1 MPRYKHR
8 KRKHNNH
15 NKLNKTFL
23 LLLLLILSAGGLY
36 FKYSH
41 HEHLSV
47 EQASS
52 TKTNKLPNSFTGSMN
67 QRLIEPR
74 NATSASIE
82 QTLLE
87 KNFSGTVLVFQHG
100 QVILNKA
107 YGWKDQAKRIR
118 NTVNTQYCIGSVQKG
133 QTAYLIMQ
141 AVKSGKLFLDQKLSA
156 FYPQISNSENISIKD
171 MLNMSSGLRIDEK
184 KISALNTTDTK
195 QILAETIRQT
205 TVTPNAGYS
214 YQPVNYVLL
223 AGILEK
229 VYQTDYNSLF
239 DKLLKDP
246 MKLKETSFYSETSK
260 EQALSYSQD
269 ANGPVYAPT
278 TVSSYADELGTG
290 NIFMSAEDLYTYFY
304 SLYKDQYL
312 TSQERTELWHTYP
325 GEEYAS
331 GIYNMKNKYH
341 TRGVKARFET
351 VVDFSKDGQNG
362 IILLSNV
369 WTQPKG
375 YSDIVAHLYNKVV
388 AGS

>member
-1 MPRYKHR
+1 MPRYQHR

-23 LLLLLILSAGGLY
+23 LLLLLILSAGGFY
-36 FKYSH
+36 FKYSY
-41 HEHLSV
+41 HEHFAV

-52 TKTNKLPNSFTGSMN
+52 TKTNKLPSTFTGSMN

-100 QVILNKA
+100 QVILNKV

-133 QTAYLIMQ
+133 QTAYLIML

-195 QILAETIRQT
+195 EILAETIRQT

-278 TVSSYADELGTG
+278 IVSSYADELGTG
-290 NIFMSAEDLYTYFY
+290 NVFMSAEDLYTYFY

-331 GIYNMKNKYH
+331 GIYNIKNKYH